1 MKATLRNKCNGS
13 DAPSCRSSRTFARI
27 HTFPLPFT
35 NTNTDFADRITG
47 LVIRDGFDIYVTKC
61 FALYMAEMAFNVHLP
76 RADLDLRFVCSTLEP
91 LIDFKF
97 EVASSFLFVSTKY
110 RQEILLKTLRFMV
123 CCVFMIP
130 TGEFG
135 NSFFHGCRGFVV
147 ELID

>member
-1 MKATLRNKCNGS
+1 
-13 DAPSCRSSRTFARI
+13 
-27 HTFPLPFT
+27 
-35 NTNTDFADRITG
+35 
-47 LVIRDGFDIYVTKC
+47 
-61 FALYMAEMAFNVHLP
+61 MAEMAFNVHLP
-76 RADLDLRFVCSTLEP
+76 RADLDLSFVCSTLET

-110 RQEILLKTLRFMV
+110 RQNTTFFPFAAEFRGNKKKDSETHFFFASTKYTKRQEILLKTLSFMV

>member
-35 NTNTDFADRITG
+35 NTNTDFADWITG
-47 LVIRDGFDIYVTKC
+47 LVIMDGLSICVTKC

-110 RQEILLKTLRFMV
+110 RQKHYLL
-123 CCVFMIP
+123 
-130 TGEFG
+130 
-135 NSFFHGCRGFVV
+135 SFCRGIPWKQKEGLRNPISF
-147 ELID
+147 LLPRNTLKG

>member
-1 MKATLRNKCNGS
+1 
-13 DAPSCRSSRTFARI
+13 
-27 HTFPLPFT
+27 
-35 NTNTDFADRITG
+35 
-47 LVIRDGFDIYVTKC
+47 
-61 FALYMAEMAFNVHLP
+61 MAEMGFNAHLP

-91 LIDFKF
+91 LIDFKL
-97 EVASSFLFVSTKY
+97 EVASSFLFASTKY
-110 RQEILLKTLRFMV
+110 TKRQEILLKTLRFVV

>member
-1 MKATLRNKCNGS
+1 M
-13 DAPSCRSSRTFARI
+13 
-27 HTFPLPFT
+27 
-35 NTNTDFADRITG
+35 
-47 LVIRDGFDIYVTKC
+47 IRDGFAIYVTKC
-61 FALYMAEMAFNVHLP
+61 FALYMAEMAFDVHLP

-97 EVASSFLFVSTKY
+97 EVASSFILELNTGKNTTFFPFAGEFRGNKKKDSETHFFFASTKY
-110 RQEILLKTLRFMV
+110 TKRQEILLKTLRFMV

>member
-1 MKATLRNKCNGS
+1 
-13 DAPSCRSSRTFARI
+13 
-27 HTFPLPFT
+27 
-35 NTNTDFADRITG
+35 
-47 LVIRDGFDIYVTKC
+47 
-61 FALYMAEMAFNVHLP
+61 MAEMGFNVHLP
-76 RADLDLRFVCSTLEP
+76 WADFDLSFVCTTLEP

-97 EVASSFLFVSTKY
+97 EVARSFLFASTKY
-110 RQEILLKTLRFMV
+110 TKSQEILLKTLSFMV

>member
-1 MKATLRNKCNGS
+1 
-13 DAPSCRSSRTFARI
+13 
-27 HTFPLPFT
+27 
-35 NTNTDFADRITG
+35 
-47 LVIRDGFDIYVTKC
+47 
-61 FALYMAEMAFNVHLP
+61 MAFILRRQMVG
-76 RADLDLRFVCSTLEP
+76 LDLSFVFSTLEP

-97 EVASSFLFVSTKY
+97 EMASSFLFVSTKY